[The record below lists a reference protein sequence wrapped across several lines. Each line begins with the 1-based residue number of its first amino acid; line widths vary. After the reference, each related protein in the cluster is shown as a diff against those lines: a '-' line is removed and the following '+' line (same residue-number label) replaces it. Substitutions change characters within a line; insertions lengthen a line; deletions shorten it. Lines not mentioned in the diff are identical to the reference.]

1 MKPEKVE
8 QKNPS
13 SRVMDKKKRKKEKK
27 KRRKKGRRVNFVFFF
42 FFSSLKRLV
51 QSGPVQFGLSVA
63 LAFRA
68 LVFRLQISR
77 VSAETVHAII
87 NGDGRRGR

>member
-1 MKPEKVE
+1 
-8 QKNPS
+8 
-13 SRVMDKKKRKKEKK
+13 MDQKRKKEKK
-27 KRRKKGRRVNFVFFF
+27 ERRKKDRRQFPFFF
-42 FFSSLKRLV
+42 FFVPLKRLV
-51 QSGPVQFGLSVA
+51 ESDPVQFGLSVA
-63 LAFRA
+63 LAFLA

>member
-27 KRRKKGRRVNFVFFF
+27 ERRKKGRRVNFVF

>member
-1 MKPEKVE
+1 ME
-8 QKNPS
+8 Q
-13 SRVMDKKKRKKEKK
+13 KRKKEKK
-27 KRRKKGRRVNFVFFF
+27 KKEERKIVERISFFF
-42 FFSSLKRLV
+42 FFCSSSLKRLV
-51 QSGPVQFGLSVA
+51 ESDPVQFGLSVA
-63 LAFRA
+63 LAFLA

>member
-1 MKPEKVE
+1 
-8 QKNPS
+8 
-13 SRVMDKKKRKKEKK
+13 MDQKRKKEKK
-27 KRRKKGRRVNFVFFF
+27 KKEERKIVERISFFF
-42 FFSSLKRLV
+42 FFFCSSSLKRLV
-51 QSGPVQFGLSVA
+51 ESDPVQFGLSVA
-63 LAFRA
+63 LAFLA

>member
-1 MKPEKVE
+1 
-8 QKNPS
+8 
-13 SRVMDKKKRKKEKK
+13 MDQKRKKEKK
-27 KRRKKGRRVNFVFFF
+27 KKEERKIVERISFFF
-42 FFSSLKRLV
+42 FFFVPLKRLV
-51 QSGPVQFGLSVA
+51 ESDPVQFGLSVA
-63 LAFRA
+63 LAFLA

>member
-1 MKPEKVE
+1 
-8 QKNPS
+8 
-13 SRVMDKKKRKKEKK
+13 MDQKRKKEKK
-27 KRRKKGRRVNFVFFF
+27 KKEERKIVERISFFF
-42 FFSSLKRLV
+42 FVPLKRLV
-51 QSGPVQFGLSVA
+51 ESDPVQFGLSVA
-63 LAFRA
+63 LAFLA

>member
-1 MKPEKVE
+1 
-8 QKNPS
+8 
-13 SRVMDKKKRKKEKK
+13 MDQKRKKEKK
-27 KRRKKGRRVNFVFFF
+27 KKEERKIVERISFFF
-42 FFSSLKRLV
+42 FFFFVPLKRLV
-51 QSGPVQFGLSVA
+51 ESDPVQFGLSVA
-63 LAFRA
+63 LAFLA

>member
-1 MKPEKVE
+1 
-8 QKNPS
+8 
-13 SRVMDKKKRKKEKK
+13 MDKKKKKEREKRKKKE
-27 KRRKKGRRVNFVFFF
+27 RSSSEFRF

>member
-1 MKPEKVE
+1 
-8 QKNPS
+8 
-13 SRVMDKKKRKKEKK
+13 MDKKKKKEREKGKK
-27 KRRKKGRRVNFVFFF
+27 KERSSSEFRFFF